1 MKIRLISAAVALLI
15 LIPIVIFSGTAV
27 LPSAVAIVSVMGL
40 FEMFRCCGVHK
51 KGLFVAPYYL
61 VAVLIPAAIYC
72 SVKGY
77 VELPLESMFL
87 LVLFVL
93 VIWTYPCATFSKG
106 TVAITDASTASLG
119 AIYIIAGL
127 NSILFIRQGFEA
139 GAYLFAL
146 IFLGAWITD
155 SAAYFCGRAFG
166 KHKLIPEVSPK
177 KTVEG
182 SIGGVIFCV
191 LFFVLY
197 GLLVQFGIAKG
208 QVGVNYLALTV
219 SGFFISIVS
228 QIGDL
233 AFSLLKRHYG
243 IKDFGKI
250 MPGHGGVLDRFDSI
264 LAASTVLL
272 ICCAV
277 TGVFGDAQLFTV
289 LPAAL

>member
-15 LIPIVIFSGTAV
+15 LIPIVIFSDTVV
-27 LPSAVAIVSVMGL
+27 LPAAVAIVSVMGL

-51 KGLFVAPYYL
+51 KALFVIPYYL
-61 VAVLIPAAIYC
+61 VAALIPAAVYC
-72 SVKGY
+72 SVKGFAS
-77 VELPLESMFL
+77 LPLEGMFL
-87 LVLFVL
+87 LLLFGL
-93 VIWTYPCATFSKG
+93 VIWTYPCAVFSKG
-106 TVAITDASTASLG
+106 SVSVTDASTASLG
-119 AIYIIAGL
+119 AIYVIAGL
-127 NSILFIRQGFEA
+127 NSILFIRQGMEA
-139 GAYLFAL
+139 GAYLFPL

-182 SIGGVIFCV
+182 SIGGTVFCV
-191 LFFVLY
+191 LFFFLY
-197 GLLVQFGIAKG
+197 ALLVEAVIAKG
-208 QVGVNYLALTV
+208 SVDVNYSALLI
-219 SGFFISIVS
+219 SGLFISIVS

-233 AFSLLKRHYG
+233 AMSLLKRHYG

-277 TGVFGDAQLFTV
+277 AGILSDAQLFR
-289 LPAAL
+289 LL